1 VVAAEH
7 ERDQPGAPPG
17 GDLFTRRVELLAR
30 RGAVGQLAVADVG
43 QRQVFEVALGP
54 RGIGLD
60 GVGGQAEVARAS
72 VGALAQVDPAFEG
85 DAVDDDAAVRERAV
99 AGDEPR

>member
-1 VVAAEH
+1 VVATEH
-7 ERDQPGAPPG
+7 ERDEPRAPPR
-17 GDLFTRRVELLAR
+17 GDLFTRRVELLTR

-43 QRQVFEVALGP
+43 QGEVFEVAFGP
-54 RGIGLD
+54 RRVGLD
-60 GVGGQAEVARAS
+60 GVRGQAEVARAA

-85 DAVDDDAAVRERAV
+85 DAVDDDATVGERPV